1 MALIVAEE
9 EGDGLATT
17 STPLEE
23 VRPLTSLLQHASSLT
38 LLTPSLQ
45 VEEDVALLSQLEP

>member
-9 EGDGLATT
+9 EDRLAAAL
-17 STPLEE
+17 TPLEE
-23 VRPLTSLLQHASSLT
+23 VRPLTSLLQHASSPT

-45 VEEDVALLSQLEP
+45 MEEGMALLSQLQP